1 MKKLIFAVFFVAFLL
16 VVHNLVQN
24 IYSLWQQQNVV
35 TEAKD
40 ELLRVKKE
48 NTELKSQLAVVGEEG
63 FSEREARDKLLLVK
77 PGEKIVLLP
86 PEQNQE
92 RREEI
97 SNAPTW
103 RQWVDLFF

>member
-1 MKKLIFAVFFVAFLL
+1 MKKLIFAVFFIAFLL

-35 TEAKD
+35 TEAKE

-48 NTELKSQLAVVGEEG
+48 NTELKAQLSVVGEEG

-86 PEQNQE
+86 PQQNQE
-92 RREEI
+92 TKGEAD
-97 SNAPTW
+97 SSPAW
-103 RQWVDLFF
+103 RQWVELFF